1 MAVQVTTKT
10 SYGQRVGNSFR
21 GIGSGFLL
29 LILGTVLLWWNEGR
43 AVKTAKM
50 LNRAEKVAVEMPDIK
65 TVDPQFDGQLVH
77 ATGMAATNDVLI
89 DNLFGIKEN
98 AVKLDRKVEYYQVQE
113 TSTSTTKDKI
123 GGGQETVTTYDYK
136 EGWSSSRINSSEF
149 KDASYRGVNFVLCN
163 AESEHW
169 TAENVTFGAYRLPK
183 ELISSISGDKPVEL
197 NLSEDILKRL
207 NQVAV
212 AAKRDTSKAI
222 LQAVTGDLKYIHI
235 NNNVLYIGADSMNP
249 QIGDMKITFTKV
261 LPGEVS
267 VLAKV
272 AGDTFTKHTDK
283 NGKSLETLSMGV
295 KSMDE
300 MFSSERA
307 SNKIWTWLLRI
318 LGFFLIAGGLK
329 GIFEILV
336 TILKVIPFIANIV
349 NLAMNVVLNV
359 VAFAWSFIVIA
370 LAWVYY
376 RPVLGILLLAIGVG
390 ALIFFAKKGKEKG
403 PQEPETPQTPDTP
416 APAAE

>member
-10 SYGQRVGNSFR
+10 SYGQRLGSSFK

-29 LILGTVLLWWNEGR
+29 LIIGIVLLWWNEGR

-77 ATGMAATNDVLI
+77 ASGMTATNDVLI

-136 EGWSSSRINSSEF
+136 EGWSSTRINSSDF

-163 AESEHW
+163 AESENW

-183 ELISSISGDKPVEL
+183 ELISSIHGDKPVEL

-207 NQVAV
+207 NQAAV
-212 AAKRDTSKAI
+212 TAKKDTSKAI

-235 NNNVLYIGADSMNP
+235 SDNVLYIGADPMNP
-249 QIGDMKITFTKV
+249 QIGDVKITFTKV
-261 LPGEVS
+261 LPGQVS
-267 VLAKV
+267 ILAKV

-295 KSMDE
+295 KAMDE

-307 SNKIWTWLLRI
+307 SNNMWKWLLR
-318 LGFFLIAGGLK
+318 LVGFFLIIGGLK

-336 TILKVIPFIANIV
+336 TILKVIPFLANLV
-349 NLAMNVVLNV
+349 NLAMNIVIGV
-359 VAFAWSFIVIA
+359 VAFAITLIVIA
-370 LAWVYY
+370 LAWLYY
-376 RPVLGILLLAIGVG
+376 RPVLGIILLAIAVA
-390 ALIFFAKKGKEKG
+390 ALVFFAKKGKEEG
-403 PQEPETPQTPDTP
+403 PQTPEVP
-416 APAAE
+416 EAPAE

>member
-10 SYGQRVGNSFR
+10 SYGQRLGNSFK

-29 LILGTVLLWWNEGR
+29 LIIGTVLLWWNEGR

-50 LNRAEKVAVEMPDIK
+50 LNRAEKVAVEMPDVR
-65 TVDPQFDGQLVH
+65 TVDPQFDGKLVH
-77 ATGMAATNDVLI
+77 ASGMTATNDVLI
-89 DNLFGIKEN
+89 DNIFGIKEN
-98 AVKLDRKVEYYQVQE
+98 AVKLERKVEYYQVRE

-136 EGWSSSRINSSEF
+136 EGWSSTRINSSEF
-149 KDASYRGVNFVLCN
+149 KDEAYRGVNFVLCD
-163 AESEHW
+163 AGSDRW

-183 ELISSISGDKPVEL
+183 ELISSISGDRPVDL
-197 NLSEDILKRL
+197 NISEDILKRL
-207 NQVAV
+207 NRAAV
-212 AAKRDTSKAI
+212 TAKRDTSKAV
-222 LQAVTGDLKYIHI
+222 QAVAGELKYIHI
-235 NNNVLYIGADSMNP
+235 NENVLYIGADNMNP
-249 QIGDMKITFTKV
+249 QVGDVRITFTKV
-261 LPGEVS
+261 LPAEVS

-272 AGDTFTKHTDK
+272 SGDTFQRHTDK
-283 NGKSLETLSMGV
+283 NGKNLETLSMGV

-300 MFSSERA
+300 MFSSERS
-307 SNKIWTWLLRI
+307 SNKMWTWILSI

-359 VAFAWSFIVIA
+359 VAFAWTFIVIA

-390 ALIFFAKKGKEKG
+390 ALVFFAGKGKDQG
-403 PQEPETPQTPDTP
+403 PQVPRTPDTTTP
-416 APAAE
+416 SAE

>member
-10 SYGQRVGNSFR
+10 SYGQRLGNSFK

-29 LILGTVLLWWNEGR
+29 LIIGTVLLWWNEGR

-50 LNRAEKVAVEMPDIK
+50 LNRAEKVAVEMPDVR
-65 TVDPQFDGQLVH
+65 TVDPQFDGKLVH
-77 ATGMAATNDVLI
+77 ASGMTATNDVLI
-89 DNLFGIKEN
+89 DNIFGIKEN
-98 AVKLDRKVEYYQVQE
+98 AVKLERKVEYYQVRE

-136 EGWSSSRINSSEF
+136 EGWSSTRINSSEF
-149 KDASYRGVNFVLCN
+149 KDEAYRGVNFVLCD
-163 AESEHW
+163 AGSDRW

-183 ELISSISGDKPVEL
+183 ELISSISGDRPVDL
-197 NLSEDILKRL
+197 NISEDILKRL
-207 NQVAV
+207 NRAAV
-212 AAKRDTSKAI
+212 TAKRDTSKAV
-222 LQAVTGDLKYIHI
+222 QAVAGELKYIHI
-235 NNNVLYIGADSMNP
+235 NENVLYIGADNMNP
-249 QIGDMKITFTKV
+249 QVGDVRITFTKV
-261 LPGEVS
+261 LPAEVS

-272 AGDTFTKHTDK
+272 SGDTFQRHTDK
-283 NGKSLETLSMGV
+283 NGKNLETLSMGV

-300 MFSSERA
+300 MFSSERS
-307 SNKIWTWLLRI
+307 SNKMWTWILRI

-359 VAFAWSFIVIA
+359 VAFAWTFIVIA

-390 ALIFFAKKGKEKG
+390 ALVFFAGKGKDQG
-403 PQEPETPQTPDTP
+403 PQVPRTPDTTTP
-416 APAAE
+416 SAE